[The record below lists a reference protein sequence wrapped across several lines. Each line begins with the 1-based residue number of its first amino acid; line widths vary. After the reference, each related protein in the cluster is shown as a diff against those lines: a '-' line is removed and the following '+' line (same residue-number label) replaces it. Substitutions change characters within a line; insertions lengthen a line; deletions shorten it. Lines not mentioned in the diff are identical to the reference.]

1 MPGRGQRMAR
11 PQGQG
16 LLLLALSPKLNFQG
30 SWTVACAA
38 MRPED
43 FALDPTSLPCVV
55 SHQSC
60 ISSIYK
66 CSWCRYLREQLCMLS
81 AVGSRWVQAVPLQE
95 LVQEPLTE
103 QYLSMHGAGCMHTGS
118 SAPSGPVFI
127 LPSPHSPISLSI
139 HHHIHPTYPP
149 FLPVTG
155 AQCCQVR
162 LPLPHNSAC

>member
-1 MPGRGQRMAR
+1 
-11 PQGQG
+11 
-16 LLLLALSPKLNFQG
+16 
-30 SWTVACAA
+30 
-38 MRPED
+38 
-43 FALDPTSLPCVV
+43 
-55 SHQSC
+55 
-60 ISSIYK
+60 
-66 CSWCRYLREQLCMLS
+66 MLS

-103 QYLSMHGAGCMHTGS
+103 QYLFMHGAGCMYTGS